1 MVNFEVKSTF
11 LFPLDQAIPRGFL
24 LCELHHLRRSSL
36 FSDHSFFHPL
46 ALFLNHSSKAS
57 AMELSECCALYFYFY
72 FLLYFFLLIYFTLNV
87 FFSLRCAHVQK
98 LFFSYFLFTIFCGR
112 TPEFFSPLFFFY
124 FLQALHYFSLN
135 IIYKFAFNTHTL
147 LQLRCCGTRTH
158 KIKSSFSPLHWGCQ
172 TQLKSCDLVTRF
184 RPDLRCP
191 SHTHTH
197 TWLMSW
203 SSPFCLGFTAIAP
216 PSRPLF
222 G

>member
-24 LCELHHLRRSSL
+24 LCELHHLRRSSS

-98 LFFSYFLFTIFCGR
+98 LFFFLFFFTIFCGH
-112 TPEFFSPLFFFY
+112 TPEFFSPLFFSFI
-124 FLQALHYFSLN
+124 FCKLCTIFRSTLFINLLSTHIHCCNCAVVAHVHTKSKAHSLPFTEAAKLN
-135 IIYKFAFNTHTL
+135 SKVAIL
-147 LQLRCCGTRTH
+147 LR
-158 KIKSSFSPLHWGCQ
+158 
-172 TQLKSCDLVTRF
+172 D
-184 RPDLRCP
+184 
-191 SHTHTH
+191 
-197 TWLMSW
+197 
-203 SSPFCLGFTAIAP
+203 
-216 PSRPLF
+216 F
-222 G
+222 GPI

>member
-24 LCELHHLRRSSL
+24 LYELHHLRRSSL

-98 LFFSYFLFTIFCGR
+98 LFFFLFFIYYILRSHTRILLTTFFSLIFCKLCTIFHSTLFINLLSTHIHCCNCAVVAHVHKK
-112 TPEFFSPLFFFY
+112 SKAHPLPFTE
-124 FLQALHYFSLN
+124 AAKLN
-135 IIYKFAFNTHTL
+135 SKVAIL
-147 LQLRCCGTRTH
+147 LR
-158 KIKSSFSPLHWGCQ
+158 
-172 TQLKSCDLVTRF
+172 D
-184 RPDLRCP
+184 
-191 SHTHTH
+191 
-197 TWLMSW
+197 
-203 SSPFCLGFTAIAP
+203 
-216 PSRPLF
+216 F
-222 G
+222 GPI